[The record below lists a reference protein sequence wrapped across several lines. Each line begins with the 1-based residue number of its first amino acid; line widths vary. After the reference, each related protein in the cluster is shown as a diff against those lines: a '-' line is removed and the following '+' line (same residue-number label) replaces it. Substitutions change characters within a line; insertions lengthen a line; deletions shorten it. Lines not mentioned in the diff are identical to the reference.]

1 MLQTKTYTI
10 VVAGGKG
17 KRMNTELPKQFIE
30 INGTPILMHT
40 INKIFSALPSTQI
53 IIALPP
59 NDISV
64 WENLCKVHNFNIAH
78 KISEGGN
85 ERFYSV
91 KNALQLIKENN
102 SITGIHDG
110 VRPFV
115 SEDVIRNVYDAA
127 QRKGAAIPVV
137 PLSESIRKTEVANS
151 IALNRNEYKIV
162 QTPQCFKT
170 EILLNAY
177 KQNFSTEFT
186 DDASVV
192 EKTGQ
197 KITLVEGNKE
207 NIKITAPLDLIIAE
221 AILKIEKQ

>member
-1 MLQTKTYTI
+1 MPQTKTYTI

-17 KRMNTELPKQFIE
+17 SRMNTELPKQFME
-30 INGTPILMHT
+30 IAGLPILMHT
-40 INKIFSALPSTQI
+40 INKIISAIPSTQI
-53 IIALPP
+53 IVALPP
-59 NDISV
+59 NDILV
-64 WENLCKVHNFNIAH
+64 WENLCKTHNFNIAH
-78 KISEGGN
+78 HISEGGN

-91 KNALQLIKENN
+91 KNALQLIKDNN

-115 SEDVIRNVYDAA
+115 SEEVIRNVYDAA

-137 PLSESIRKTEVANS
+137 PLNESIRKTEAAHSV
-151 IALNRNEYKIV
+151 ALNRNDYKIV
-162 QTPQCFKT
+162 QTPQCFRT
-170 EILLNAY
+170 DILLNAY
-177 KQNFSTEFT
+177 KQNFCTDFT

-207 NIKITAPLDLIIAE
+207 NIKITTPHDLLFAE
-221 AILKIEKQ
+221 ALMKS